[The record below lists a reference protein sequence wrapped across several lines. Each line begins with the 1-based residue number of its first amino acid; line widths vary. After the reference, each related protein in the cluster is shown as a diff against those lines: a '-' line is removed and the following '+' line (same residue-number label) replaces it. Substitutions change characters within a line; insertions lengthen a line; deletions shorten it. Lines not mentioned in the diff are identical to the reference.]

1 MNVDHAKEFNN
12 ISCCLLI
19 IIRHHDF
26 RLTSGHED
34 KFIHLTLCMS
44 RFRFVEHTMASLEEP
59 LRTGEI
65 SPRFDKF
72 LKDVVDHLSP
82 EELEYAVSS
91 IKTNFE
97 IGKFGDK
104 GDQDLYSCLHLFA
117 NQGLVSEDNLTLL
130 EKFVVTPQ
138 TSKKEEIKEKIE
150 AFKAIRLQEVK
161 ESKAA
166 TSRELTGR
174 HSDLKNVMS
183 KLTTGGSSVVNL
195 YGSSGVGKTRLA
207 NEVLYKWQ
215 GTQTN
220 KFNVDLREI
229 DEMEDVH
236 FHLLQV
242 LSTESEE
249 TTVSY
254 EANPVILKMMQLRQ
268 RAQGNILLLFDN
280 VDQFSGGKDE
290 AAVRRNTNFVSFLQR
305 LTSDKTGR
313 EKSSLKILLTSRSAF
328 RHGVE
333 NYEVRGLERVSSWEL
348 LQRQGTPAIQGGQR
362 ERLVEMCRGKPLL
375 LNGMASILRQET
387 DAERL
392 LGTIEQE
399 LAVEQSQDTGEE
411 QTEKE
416 DMFDVN
422 DEGIDKKQ
430 LSCLRKMFFF
440 LPSKTLKESAVS
452 VSLFCRPFSLE
463 AAAEVLGV
471 NVSEAAIRMEGMR
484 NSQVVFLVPESKEL
498 LYDIHPLMRKFL
510 KSIGNSKAF
519 EEAYQK
525 AKALLDKDYVK
536 AFDSFDFQKPNF
548 ELALDISMKSN
559 YLLISQKH
567 RESVLVCYLFEA
579 MISDERRRRK
589 IFHTWAEKIEEDGK
603 EGKEI
608 LFFFVQYAIASSFQ
622 FKNKLL
628 PKAPAQQ
635 MNKLVKY
642 NSRHMN

>member
-1 MNVDHAKEFNN
+1 
-12 ISCCLLI
+12 
-19 IIRHHDF
+19 
-26 RLTSGHED
+26 
-34 KFIHLTLCMS
+34 
-44 RFRFVEHTMASLEEP
+44 MASLEEP

-91 IKTNFE
+91 IRTNFE

-138 TSKKEEIKEKIE
+138 TSKKEGIE
-150 AFKAIRLQEVK
+150 AKIRGFKAIRLQEI
-161 ESKAA
+161 EEPTAA
-166 TSRELTGR
+166 TRKELTGR
-174 HSDLKNVMS
+174 HSDLVNVMS
-183 KLTTGGSSVVNL
+183 KLRTTGGSSVLNL

-207 NEVLYKWQ
+207 TEVVSQWQ
-215 GTQTN
+215 GTM
-220 KFNVDLREI
+220 KFKVDLREV
-229 DEMEDVH
+229 ERLEDVH
-236 FHLLQV
+236 FQV
-242 LSTESEE
+242 LQALMIGSKET

-254 EANPVILKMMQLRQ
+254 EANPVIFKMRQLRQ
-268 RAQGNILLLFDN
+268 RGPGDILLLLDN
-280 VDQFSGGKDE
+280 VDQFSGGNSK
-290 AAVRRNTNFVSFLQR
+290 AATSLNDDFVTFLQR
-305 LTSDKTGR
+305 LINGQA
-313 EKSSLKILLTSRSAF
+313 KSSLKILLTSRSAF
-328 RHGVE
+328 RHGVD
-333 NYEVRGLERVSSWEL
+333 NYEVKSLEKVSSGEL
-348 LQRQGTPAIQGGQR
+348 LQRQGTPAFHGSQR
-362 ERLVEMCRGKPLL
+362 ERLVEMCKGKPLL
-375 LNGMASILRQET
+375 LNGMASILRQEIA

-392 LGTIEQE
+392 LGSIEQE
-399 LAVEQSQDTGEE
+399 IEVEPSQDAGDEE
-411 QTEKE
+411 AEKKE
-416 DMFDVN
+416 TFDAKE
-422 DEGIDKKQ
+422 EGIDEEQ

-471 NVSEAAIRMEGMR
+471 NVSEAAIRMEAMR
-484 NSQVVFLVPESKEL
+484 NSQVVFLVPKSKEL

-519 EEAYQK
+519 VEAYQK
-525 AKALLDKDYVK
+525 AEDNFCKHFVPQLITIAALLEKDYVK
-536 AFDSFDFQKPNF
+536 TFDSFDFQKPNF

-579 MISDERRRRK
+579 MISDQRRRRK

-603 EGKEI
+603 EGKDI
-608 LFFFVQYAIASSFQ
+608 LFFVVQYAIASSFQ

>member
-1 MNVDHAKEFNN
+1 
-12 ISCCLLI
+12 
-19 IIRHHDF
+19 
-26 RLTSGHED
+26 
-34 KFIHLTLCMS
+34 
-44 RFRFVEHTMASLEEP
+44 MASLEEP
-59 LRTGEI
+59 LRAGEI
-65 SPRFDKF
+65 SPRFDQL
-72 LKDVVDHLSP
+72 LKDVVGDLSP
-82 EELEYAVSS
+82 EELKYAVSS

-97 IGKFGDK
+97 KGKFADK

-130 EKFVVTPQ
+130 EKFVVTPK
-138 TSKKEEIKEKIE
+138 TSKKKGIEEKIE
-150 AFKAIRLQEVK
+150 AFKAIRLQKVK

-174 HSDLKNVMS
+174 HSDLTKVMS
-183 KLTTGGSSVVNL
+183 RLTTGGSSVVNL
-195 YGSSGVGKTRLA
+195 YGASGVGKTRLA

-229 DEMEDVH
+229 DKMEDVH

-268 RAQGNILLLFDN
+268 REQGNILLLFDN

-305 LTSDKTGR
+305 LTGDKTEGK
-313 EKSSLKILLTSRSAF
+313 KSSLKILLTSRSAF
-328 RHGVE
+328 RTDVE

-362 ERLVEMCRGKPLL
+362 EQLVEICRGKPLL

-399 LAVEQSQDTGEE
+399 LAVEQSQDTGDE
-411 QTEKE
+411 QTEKK
-416 DMFDVN
+416 DMFEE
-422 DEGIDKKQ
+422 EGIDKEQ

-463 AAAEVLGV
+463 AASKILGV

-484 NSQVVFLVPESKEL
+484 NSQVVSVVPEAKEL

-519 EEAYQK
+519 VEAYQK
-525 AKALLDKDYVK
+525 AKDNFCKHFVSQLMTIAALLDKDYVK
-536 AFDSFDFQKPNF
+536 AFDSFAFQKPNF

-579 MISDERRRRK
+579 MISDQRRRRK

-603 EGKEI
+603 EGKDI
-608 LFFFVQYAIASSFQ
+608 LFFVVQYAIASSFQ
-622 FKNKLL
+622 FKNNLL

-642 NSRHMN
+642 NSRQMD